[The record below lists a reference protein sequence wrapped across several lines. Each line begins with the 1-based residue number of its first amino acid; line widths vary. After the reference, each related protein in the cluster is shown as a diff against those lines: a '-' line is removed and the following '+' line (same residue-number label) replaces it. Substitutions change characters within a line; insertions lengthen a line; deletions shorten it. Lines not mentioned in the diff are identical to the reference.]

1 MTEQQRQE
9 FERRLAE
16 ESRVMYERIKQE
28 MEDKKRQEE
37 EEVKR
42 LAEESKPTKS

>member
-1 MTEQQRQE
+1 
-9 FERRLAE
+9 
-16 ESRVMYERIKQE
+16 MYERIKQE